1 MPIDATE
8 HPENGFERPSKSH
21 VKREMLALL
30 DLGKQLIELPDEK
43 LKQLPLAEKLY
54 DAVRQAQHTP
64 GREGRRRQIHYVG
77 KLMRDAQA
85 DEIRAQIEL
94 WENGSRAQTRAM
106 HRVEV
111 LRDLLLADDG
121 ALTTLLNEY
130 PRVDSQAMRALIRAG
145 RKEAEQ
151 NTALTQGQEPARK
164 HYRALFQALKA
175 LDATKEEN

>member
-1 MPIDATE
+1 MTIDATE
-8 HPENGFERPSKSH
+8 HPESGYERPSKSH

-43 LKQLPLAEKLY
+43 LKQLPLAERLY
-54 DAVRQAQHTP
+54 DAIRQAQRTP

-85 DEIRAQIEL
+85 DEIRAQIDL

-106 HRVEV
+106 HRIEA
-111 LRDLLLADDG
+111 LRDLLLSDDG

-130 PRVDSQAMRALIRAG
+130 PQVDSQAMRALIRAA
-145 RKEAEQ
+145 RNEAKQ
-151 NTALTQGQEPARK
+151 NTELTQGQEPARK
-164 HYRALFQALKA
+164 HYRALFQTLKA